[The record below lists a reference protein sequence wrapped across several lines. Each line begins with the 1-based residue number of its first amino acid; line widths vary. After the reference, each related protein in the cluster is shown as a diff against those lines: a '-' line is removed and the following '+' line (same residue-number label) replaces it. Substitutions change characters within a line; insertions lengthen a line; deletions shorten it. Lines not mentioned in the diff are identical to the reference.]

1 MKKFRN
7 IAIILL
13 VLITSAIIALGISY
27 KVNLRAVDKSDTSLI
42 EVVIPEGSSIK
53 KIGEILKEK
62 DLIRS
67 STFFNIYTKLFNV
80 GPLKATKY
88 QLSRSM
94 DFETIIETLEKG
106 NSYNESQIELTFKE
120 GISMRD
126 IANTISEKTNNSYE
140 DVIKV
145 SNDEEY
151 IDELINKYWFIT
163 DDIKNDELYYKL
175 EGYLFPDTY
184 FYKNKDVTVKEI
196 FNKMIEEMANVL
208 NPLKDDILKSDLSVH
223 EILTLASMVQKE
235 SPDNEEYRKNIAS
248 VFLNRI
254 ERKMSLG
261 SDVTTY
267 YALKIDN
274 AKKYIDEKCG
284 GKNCIDYNYKSPY
297 NTRLSSGMSGRL
309 PVGPIGTVSKEAINA
324 AVYPSDTDYIYFL
337 ANIKTGKTFFYENYN
352 DFLKKKS
359 DLQSVNG
366 GL

>member
-1 MKKFRN
+1 MKK
-7 IAIILL
+7 IMPLL
-13 VLITSAIIALGISY
+13 LSLLLGFNVLQKDVFAEEGELSADIDDECSE
-27 KVNLRAVDKSDTSLI
+27 LI
-42 EVVIPEGSSIK
+42 EQTDDSGIAEEDTLADHLEETENAEEIVIYDESAESSKEDQTELIIEIPEDTKNDRST
-53 KIGEILKEK
+53 EILETEEI
-62 DLIRS
+62 LNQNREE
-67 STFFNIYTKLFNV
+67 TK
-80 GPLKATKY
+80 T
-88 QLSRSM
+88 
-94 DFETIIETLEKG
+94 
-106 NSYNESQIELTFKE
+106 
-120 GISMRD
+120 
-126 IANTISEKTNNSYE
+126 
-140 DVIKV
+140 V

-337 ANIKTGKTFFYENYN
+337 ANIKTGETFFFENYN

-359 DLQSVNG
+359 NLQSVNG